1 MTIKDEM
8 KKIEGFKDRVIC
20 LASKIVGRS
29 EVKLRYEASY
39 QNVYVY
45 IEIKGKTKEKEFHE
59 EQKIQIT
66 RNEPSTEYFVKE
78 LIEEC
83 YKTYIFTLIKLN
95 ANHSKQ
101 FVSKEEYEGWID
113 DVWDETI
120 YYAEIFEEMYFES
133 YLGEK
138 EHWCFDSY
146 CPICN
151 PRPKKKY
158 NPYEDNPYE
167 DNPYDDEPEDYYDR

>member
-1 MTIKDEM
+1 MTIEDEM

-29 EVKLRYEASY
+29 KVKIRCEASY
-39 QNVYVY
+39 QTVRVC
-45 IEIKGKTKEKEFHE
+45 IEIEGKTKEKEFHE

-66 RNEPSTEYFVKE
+66 RNEMCKEYFVKE

-83 YKTYIFTLIKLN
+83 YKTYIFALVKLN

-113 DVWDETI
+113 DVRDETI
-120 YYAEIFEEMYFES
+120 KYAEIFEEMYLES
-133 YLGEK
+133 YLEEPK
-138 EHWCFDSY
+138 EHWCGDSY

-151 PRPKKKY
+151 PIPKSRY
-158 NPYEDNPYE
+158 NPYEDS
-167 DNPYDDEPEDYYDR
+167 PEDYYGR